1 MDICNRESTLDEE
14 EIVWTLYEKELQKSL
29 ELKK

>member
-1 MDICNRESTLDEE
+1 MDIVEDRIGE
-14 EIVWTLYEKELQKSL
+14 EIVWTFYEKKLQKSL

>member
-1 MDICNRESTLDEE
+1 MDICNRENTLDGE